1 MNARAFTFAE
11 VLASLAFLAIL
22 LPVVIGALTAANRA
36 GVVAERTAIATQLGE
51 NKLGEWML
59 GDAWTTAESRGDF
72 GTDWPGYRWELDRG
86 SWDVDTMT
94 ELNLAVYFQV
104 QGREHD
110 VRLTTLVSDSL
121 TAQ

>member
-1 MNARAFTFAE
+1 MNTRAFTFAE

-22 LPVVIGALTAANRA
+22 LPVAIGALTAANRT
-36 GVVAERTAIATQLGE
+36 GVVAERIALATQLGE

-72 GTDWPGYRWELDRG
+72 GADWPGYRWELNRG

-104 QGREHD
+104 Q
-110 VRLTTLVSDSL
+110 
-121 TAQ
+121 